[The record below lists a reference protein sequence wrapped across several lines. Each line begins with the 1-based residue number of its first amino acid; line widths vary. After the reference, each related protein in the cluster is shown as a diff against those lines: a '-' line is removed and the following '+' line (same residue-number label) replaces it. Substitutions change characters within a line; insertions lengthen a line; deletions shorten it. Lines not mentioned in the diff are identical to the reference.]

1 MERAARTP
9 SASLSEG
16 TASAQ
21 AINAAMEVRELQ
33 GEEAAEAI
41 SDFAGLELLPIPE
54 DEQRTRLRRAGF
66 SIDESARR
74 ALRDEQKGGAA

>member
-1 MERAARTP
+1 MERAAKPT
-9 SASLSEG
+9 SATLSEG

-54 DEQRTRLRRAGF
+54 DEQRARLRRAGF
-66 SIDESARR
+66 SVDESARH
-74 ALRDEQKGGAA
+74 ALREEQKGGAA